1 MSSHEEA
8 PPIKLCSNKKEQEKY
23 ENLADLFAIVKTTE
37 KLERA
42 YVRDA
47 ISAKD
52 YEPLCEKLIAQFRT
66 LWETLRDMVP
76 DVEKFMADYNMQCP
90 MAAKRLIYS
99 GMPATVEHGKPSSM
113 QSNSAVAVAET
124 VQHFITAMDSLKLNM
139 VAVDQLYPVLNDLMQ
154 SMNKIAPLPGDF
166 SGKVKMKNWISKLHK
181 MPASRELDE
190 TDSRQLLF
198 DLESSYNDFMAFL
211 NIGRS

>member
-1 MSSHEEA
+1 MAGADDA
-8 PPIKLCSNKKEQEKY
+8 PAIKLYTSKKEQEMY
-23 ENLADLFAIVKTTE
+23 ENFADLFAIVKTTE

-52 YEPLCEKLIAQFRT
+52 YEPLCAKLIAQFRT
-66 LWETLRDMVP
+66 LWETLKDTVP
-76 DVEKFMADYNMQCP
+76 DVEKFMGDYNMQCP

-99 GMPATVEHGKPSSM
+99 GMPATVEHGKPSV

-154 SMNKIAPLPGDF
+154 SMNKVVQLPADF
-166 SGKVKMKNWISKLHK
+166 AGKVKVKAWISKLHS
-181 MPASRELDE
+181 MPASKELEEADV
-190 TDSRQLLF
+190 RQLLF
-198 DLESSYNDFMAFL
+198 ELESSYNDFMGFL
-211 NIGRS
+211 NIGPR

>member
-1 MSSHEEA
+1 MPDYGADRCIKKGSQIEA
-8 PPIKLCSNKKEQEKY
+8 GLIF
-23 ENLADLFAIVKTTE
+23 ADLFAIVKTTE

-66 LWETLRDMVP
+66 LWETLRDMVWLPPVSYVLFRLPNWLVCKKMLCMQMPELGIGALSSCLCAMLAWRGGSTRRWQGSLVLLVRSCNCSQVP

-99 GMPATVEHGKPSSM
+99 GMPATVEHGKPRCLSLATCS
-113 QSNSAVAVAET
+113 QPSVP
-124 VQHFITAMDSLKLNM
+124 DSLHAGGAM
-139 VAVDQLYPVLNDLMQ
+139 HVRHTARWH
-154 SMNKIAPLPGDF
+154 AC
-166 SGKVKMKNWISKLHK
+166 
-181 MPASRELDE
+181 
-190 TDSRQLLF
+190 
-198 DLESSYNDFMAFL
+198 
-211 NIGRS
+211 IGL